1 MVDFLKK
8 MIARRFNNIR
18 GAAASAADH
27 VASGVWGWQN
37 GEEEEASAAG
47 EENTH
52 THTHGGDIPDQTHQL
67 SSTSRK

>member
-1 MVDFLKK
+1 
-8 MIARRFNNIR
+8 MIARCFNNIR
-18 GAAASAADH
+18 GAAAAAAAADH

-37 GEEEEASAAG
+37 GEEEEASAAR

-67 SSTSRK
+67 SSTSQKIKI